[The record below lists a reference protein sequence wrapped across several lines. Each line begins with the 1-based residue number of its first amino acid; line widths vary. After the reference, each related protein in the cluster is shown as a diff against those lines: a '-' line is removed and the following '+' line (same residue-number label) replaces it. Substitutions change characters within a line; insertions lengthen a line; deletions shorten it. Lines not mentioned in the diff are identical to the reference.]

1 MAWLD
6 AALLEELLVGSV
18 GFVVVV
24 LGSVVGLVVV
34 LSALLV
40 PVVGLVTGSVAELLD
55 ELVVA
60 LDDVAGSAGFVVVLE
75 LLAGSVAGSLVLEL
89 ELVTG
94 SVGCGSLVL
103 LDAAAVSFADPVPP
117 QATCAETFPVAP
129 PEMAEVF
136 AQT

>member
-40 PVVGLVTGSVAELLD
+40 PVVGLVT
-55 ELVVA
+55 
-60 LDDVAGSAGFVVVLE
+60 
-75 LLAGSVAGSLVLEL
+75 GSVAGSLVLEL

>member
-1 MAWLD
+1 M
-6 AALLEELLVGSV
+6 
-18 GFVVVV
+18 VVV

-40 PVVGLVTGSVAELLD
+40 PVVGLVTGFVAALL
-55 ELVVA
+55 EVLVMA
-60 LDDVAGSAGFVVVLE
+60 LDDAAGSAGFVVVLE
-75 LLAGSVAGSLVLEL
+75 LLVGFVAGSLVLEL

-103 LDAAAVSFADPVPP
+103 LDVAAVSFADPVPP

-129 PEMAEVF
+129 SEMAEVF
-136 AQT
+136 DQT